1 MAKRRT
7 SGGKQVQM
15 GFRVSESLKEQ
26 IDAAADEA
34 EMSSNS
40 WLLMAARE
48 KLARDATTN
57 HEYLEEMIRDIIAKI
72 EEERKKEKM
81 LKNELFRLE

>member
-72 EEERKKEKM
+72 EEERKKEKNAE
-81 LKNELFRLE
+81 K

>member
-7 SGGKQVQM
+7 SGGRQVQM

>member
-1 MAKRRT
+1 MAERRT

-48 KLARDATTN
+48 KLTRV
-57 HEYLEEMIRDIIAKI
+57 L
-72 EEERKKEKM
+72 
-81 LKNELFRLE
+81 